1 MDRSGAC
8 RTVVQSDGM
17 ESDPDSRPTY
27 EPMPGSRMA
36 RTPEE
41 RAEAFA
47 GFPERILELREQRS
61 SRTLSDAEQDEL
73 RLLEEILVRSAPTFC
88 PRTEVS
94 MPNIPPGRGVRPEAQ
109 SKREIE

>member
-1 MDRSGAC
+1 MSVQTSGQLSDGAQDGSFW
-8 RTVVQSDGM
+8 RVAEPVVQSDGM

-73 RLLEEILVRSAPTFC
+73 RLLEEILARSAPDLL
-88 PRTEVS
+88 
-94 MPNIPPGRGVRPEAQ
+94 PPD
-109 SKREIE
+109 